1 MDIQRS
7 AISLWLSNSIL
18 LLSTGLVAHVMA
30 IPIILDVAGK
40 DAWISILISA
50 PIYTIWLL
58 FIRKVLFVLEDKS
71 FIQWMEENWG
81 KFIAYLIKI
90 VLACLLLFNATYTL
104 LDTVVWTITTYLKET
119 PFLVIAFCAL
129 VLCLV
134 MAYNGLQ
141 SIAIVSSIL
150 LPLVV
155 FLGYFVAISNTKHK
169 DFTLLL
175 PMFDLGILP
184 SIRGTLYVLAS
195 LADLWIILLLA
206 HRIKT
211 KPAKLHAVFLALF
224 LLMMV
229 LGPTTG
235 ALTEFGA
242 TEAMRQRHTAFDQ
255 WKILSIGK
263 FFQHV
268 DFLSIYQWLS
278 GAIIRISISLFLFSE
293 LFNIKENRSRILLL
307 TTIGVV
313 IFGAISIYWRDDLML
328 EMLKHIYFPFLLS
341 FITLLSLMIGATLLV
356 LRWKEK
362 STYDE

>member
-1 MDIQRS
+1 
-7 AISLWLSNSIL
+7 
-18 LLSTGLVAHVMA
+18 
-30 IPIILDVAGK
+30 
-40 DAWISILISA
+40 
-50 PIYTIWLL
+50 
-58 FIRKVLFVLEDKS
+58 
-71 FIQWMEENWG
+71 
-81 KFIAYLIKI
+81 
-90 VLACLLLFNATYTL
+90 FNATYTL

-134 MAYNGLQ
+134 MAYSGLQ

-229 LGPTTG
+229 
-235 ALTEFGA
+235 
-242 TEAMRQRHTAFDQ
+242 
-255 WKILSIGK
+255 
-263 FFQHV
+263 
-268 DFLSIYQWLS
+268 
-278 GAIIRISISLFLFSE
+278 
-293 LFNIKENRSRILLL
+293 
-307 TTIGVV
+307 
-313 IFGAISIYWRDDLML
+313 
-328 EMLKHIYFPFLLS
+328 
-341 FITLLSLMIGATLLV
+341 
-356 LRWKEK
+356 
-362 STYDE
+362 